1 MTTFADG
8 DRGRI
13 VDALNLSEEL
23 NRPNS
28 VLETL
33 MTQRER
39 DDVSYSVDR
48 VGAIRD
54 RLDTIESLQ
63 PDLEDPDVEV
73 GTTSLSIDGQYSESS
88 RSSDPQS
95 RIKTIKEYHVG
106 SIRKW
111 LDPDN
116 RLQAYSL
123 SSRVIRTL

>member
-1 MTTFADG
+1 MTTFADD

-13 VDALNLSEEL
+13 VDALNLSEKL

-39 DDVSYSVDR
+39 DDVSYGVDR

-54 RLDTIESLQ
+54 RLDIIEELQ

-73 GTTSLSIDGQYSESS
+73 GVTSLSIDGQYSESS
-88 RSSDPQS
+88 RSSDPQAQ
-95 RIKTIKEYHVG
+95 IKTIKAYHIG
-106 SIRKW
+106 NIRKW
-111 LDPDN
+111 LDPYN
-116 RLQAYSL
+116 RLRAYSL

>member
-1 MTTFADG
+1 MTTFATD

-13 VDALNLSEEL
+13 VDALNLDEEL

-39 DDVSYSVDR
+39 DDASYSVDR

-54 RLDTIESLQ
+54 RLDIIEEFQ

-73 GTTSLSIDGQYSESS
+73 GVTSLSIDGQYSESS

-95 RIKTIKEYHVG
+95 QIKTIKAYHIG
-106 SIRKW
+106 NICKW
-111 LDPDN
+111 LDPYN

-123 SSRVIRTL
+123 GGRVVRTL